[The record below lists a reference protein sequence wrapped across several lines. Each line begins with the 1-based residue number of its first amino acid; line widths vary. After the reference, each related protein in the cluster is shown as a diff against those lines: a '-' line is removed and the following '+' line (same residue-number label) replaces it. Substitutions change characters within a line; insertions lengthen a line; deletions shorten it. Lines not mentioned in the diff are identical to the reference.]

1 MYGKIQTSLVIK
13 CLVLFLYKS
22 AVTGGSCQNFQFDD
36 DDDDDDVDDDDDEN
50 WFFLQNG

>member
-22 AVTGGSCQNFQFDD
+22 AVRGGSCQNFQFDD
-36 DDDDDDVDDDDDEN
+36 DDDDVDDDDDEN
-50 WFFLQNG
+50 GFFLQNG